1 MANTRTTSG
10 TEEYYSQTLYQKGA
24 RGETRVW
31 RIWVT
36 GTPGSM
42 DEDGVGVIHREHG
55 TLDGKQTGTTRVIR
69 AGKNI
74 GKKNET
80 TPLEQAIAEAK
91 SIATKKAREGYSPEE
106 STRGQVYGDV
116 ILPMLAHDYHKQ
128 KKPLGFP
135 CYAQPKL
142 DGVRM
147 VVESTPDGLRM
158 TTRTGKAV
166 NFMDHIYDALV
177 DILPLG
183 TVLDGELFTPE
194 KTFEEIT
201 SIVRKSVRD
210 HHSPE
215 ESRTVQYHV
224 FDIFRRGEE
233 STHFTERNK
242 LLLSTMCMFASGTKP
257 VVIVPTQLL
266 SNQREAD
273 EIHETFV
280 SEGHEGTMYRSP
292 YGPYKIR
299 LRSRDLLKRKDFQTE
314 EYRIVG
320 ATQGVGKDIGTVIWT
335 VETSPITYIGSDG
348 IDVEEPQRFS
358 VRPRGSIEQRRR
370 WWENREDY
378 IDSMLTVRFQNLTV
392 SGIPRFP
399 VGLTVRDYE

>member
-1 MANTRTTSG
+1 MDNTRTTHAD
-10 TEEYYSQTLYQKGA
+10 EEYYSETLYQKGA

-36 GTPGSM
+36 GTPGKTG
-42 DEDGVGVIHREHG
+42 EGIIHRKHG
-55 TLDGKQTGTTRVIR
+55 MMGGKHTGTTRVIHE
-69 AGKNI
+69 GKNL

-106 STRGQVYGDV
+106 ATKGKISGDV
-116 ILPMLAHDYHKQ
+116 VLPMLAHDYHKQ
-128 KKPLGFP
+128 KKPLAFP

-158 TTRTGKAV
+158 TTRTGKPV
-166 NFMDHIYDALV
+166 FFMDHIREALDGV
-177 DILPLG
+177 LPEG
-183 TVLDGELFTPE
+183 MVLDGELFTPE

-201 SIVRKSVRD
+201 GIVRKSVRD

-215 ESRTVQYHV
+215 EARVVQYHV

-233 STHFTERNK
+233 SLDYTGRNR
-242 LLLSTMCMFASGTKP
+242 LLLETLSSFKDIDTLP
-257 VVIVPTQLL
+257 IVIVPTEHLV
-266 SNQREAD
+266 NQGEAD
-273 EIHETFV
+273 AVHEKFV
-280 SEGHEGTMYRSP
+280 AEGHEGTMYRSP
-292 YGPYKIR
+292 GAPYKIR

-320 ATQGVGKDIGTVIWT
+320 ATQGVGKDSGTVIWV
-335 VETSPITYIGSDG
+335 VETLPIKSGAGDASDM
-348 IDVEEPQRFS
+348 DPQTFS
-358 VRPRGSIEQRRR
+358 VRPRGSMEQRRH
-370 WWENREDY
+370 WWESRESY
-378 IDSMLTVRFQNLTV
+378 IGNMLTVRFQNLTDV
-392 SGIPRFP
+392 GVPRFP

>member
-1 MANTRTTSG
+1 MDNTRTTHADG
-10 TEEYYSQTLYQKGA
+10 EYYSQTLYQKGA

-31 RIWVT
+31 RIWVSGNPRKT
-36 GTPGSM
+36 GEGG
-42 DEDGVGVIHREHG
+42 EGVIHREHG
-55 TLDGKQTGTTRVIR
+55 TMGGKHTGTTRVIHE
-69 AGKNI
+69 GKNI

-106 STRGQVYGDV
+106 ATRGKITGDV
-116 ILPMLAHDYHKQ
+116 VLPMLAHDYHKQ
-128 KKPLGFP
+128 KKPLDFP

-158 TTRTGKAV
+158 TTRTGKPV
-166 NFMDHIYDALV
+166 LFMDHIREALDGV
-177 DILPLG
+177 LPDG

-194 KTFEEIT
+194 KSFEEIT

-215 ESRTVQYHV
+215 EARVVQYHV
-224 FDIFRRGEE
+224 FDAFRRGEE
-233 STHFTERNK
+233 SLDFTWRNRFVQET
-242 LLLSTMCMFASGTKP
+242 LASFKDTDTLP
-257 VVIVPTQLL
+257 IVIVSTHLL
-266 SNQREAD
+266 SNQEEAD
-273 EIHETFV
+273 AIHEKFV
-280 SEGHEGTMYRSP
+280 AEGHEGTMYRSP
-292 YGPYKIR
+292 YAPYKIR

-335 VETSPITYIGSDG
+335 VETLPVASGAGDAPGT
-348 IDVEEPQRFS
+348 EPQTFS
-358 VRPRGSIEQRRR
+358 VRPRGSMEQRRI
-370 WWENREDY
+370 WWENRESY
-378 IDSMLTVRFQNLTV
+378 IGNMLTVRFQNLTEG
-392 SGIPRFP
+392 GIPRFP
-399 VGLTVRDYE
+399 VGLTIRDYE